1 MSTKRKTT
9 EAQAAAPERQTTA
22 AEAQERQSGDD
33 AEEPKRSFGPDPF
46 PIDTDPQTGARL
58 LSSGRYYDREL
69 GRYAFRNVQIKFDE
83 KPAQAVLDKV
93 SQAGFSWD
101 RKHQAW
107 TKKVAED
114 SPVQSRLAAEE
125 LFREVT
131 ATLREEKGLG
141 SEKVPF

>member
-1 MSTKRKTT
+1 MSTKRKTA
-9 EAQAAAPERQTTA
+9 EAQAAAPETQTAA
-22 AEAQERQSGDD
+22 AEAQGRQPGEDP
-33 AEEPKRSFGPDPF
+33 AEPKRSFGPDPF
-46 PIDTDPQTGARL
+46 PIDTDTKAGARL
-58 LSSGRYYDREL
+58 LAGGRHYDKDL
-69 GRYAFRNVQIKFDE
+69 GRYAFRNVLIQFDQ
-83 KPAQAVLDKV
+83 KPGQLVLDKV

-107 TKKVAED
+107 TKKVAVD

-141 SEKVPF
+141 SEKAPS